1 MSDNLFVYFISPTIT
16 ILLALVLEMKLFFE
30 LNSHSIKSV
39 IYPKNSEINR
49 FSNLVLL
56 FIIFCF
62 VALFVSLV
70 FKNPIFFVPISLV
83 INVVIA
89 YYINYKNIVFIYFQE
104 TKLLIWTFSAFESYF
119 SEIELDA
126 IEVFV
131 ITRPDTVTKLFGKNG
146 EKERAFVNLILQGEQ
161 KSLEINLE
169 YYESNAIKSYFSD
182 RGKPVYSKINYEKT
196 AKRIN

>member
-1 MSDNLFVYFISPTIT
+1 MTDNLFVFFVSPIISVLIAFIFE
-16 ILLALVLEMKLFFE
+16 LKLFYQ
-30 LNSHSIKSV
+30 LNSNSIKAL
-39 IYPKNSEINR
+39 IYPKHSEINR

-119 SEIELDA
+119 SEIELET
-126 IEVFV
+126 IEAFV
-131 ITRPDTVTKLFGKNG
+131 ITRPDTVTRLFGNNSI
-146 EKERAFVNLILQGEQ
+146 KERAYVNLILQGEQ

-169 YYESNAIKSYFSD
+169 FYESNAIKSYFSD
-182 RGKPVYSKINYEKT
+182 RRKPIYSKINYEKT
-196 AKRIN
+196 ATRIN